1 MKTRETRVP
10 EEKQERWQHL
20 MVNLPSEPPDS
31 KSETLPQVKHYLNVA
46 EAWTERQGTELHQEK
61 LPSDVLTAIYH
72 YQ

>member
-1 MKTRETRVP
+1 
-10 EEKQERWQHL
+10 

-31 KSETLPQVKHYLNVA
+31 KSETLPQVKHYLDVA

-61 LPSDVLTAIYH
+61 LPRYVLTAIYH